1 VAQVL
6 WLARDDRIMGVL
18 PFFHAFGLTGTL
30 WLPLVCGIG
39 AVYHPNPLD
48 AKTIGKL
55 VAKHRATGLI
65 TTPTFCQAYLRS
77 CEAADFATLRHV
89 VVGAEKLQPALTE
102 AFQEKFGRTLLE
114 GYGCTE
120 MGPVIAVN
128 RHDVAHGAVRQ
139 QGHKPGTVG
148 HPIPGVAAKVVDPES
163 GAVLAA
169 DQEGLLLVKGPGR
182 MLGYLNDPERT
193 AAALRDGWYVTGD
206 IAAIGN
212 DGFIRITDR
221 LARFSKIGGE
231 MVPHGKSEEDL
242 AGLPGV
248 DACIVTALPDSQRG
262 ERLIALYTSTD
273 GATPTDLWSA
283 LSATDLPRLWVPK
296 PQNLFRIESL
306 PLLATGKVDLR
317 GAKQLAHSLVPSEP
331 S

>member
-1 VAQVL
+1 
-6 WLARDDRIMGVL
+6 MGVL

-231 MVPHGKSEEDL
+231 MVPHGKIEELL
-242 AGLPGV
+242 ARLPGV
-248 DACIVTALPDSQRG
+248 AACVVTAVPDAQKG
-262 ERLIALYTSTD
+262 ERLVAFYTGADGVSPDGLWQGLSTS
-273 GATPTDLWSA
+273 GLPKLWLPKQQNIYRLEVLPT
-283 LSATDLPRLWVPK
+283 
-296 PQNLFRIESL
+296 
-306 PLLATGKVDLR
+306 LATGKVDLR
-317 GAKQLAHSLVPSEP
+317 RVKQLAQEQVAGDGA
-331 S
+331 